1 MLKRVQEADIT
12 WMDYSRGNVP
22 LPDTDEGRLALEAAC
37 IGTWRWA
44 QATAVMRLS
53 PIARQL
59 LGAPAEMVDLAAFLD
74 GFHPGD
80 RSALKTTLQAAVMRG
95 CGFEL
100 ECRLRSGS
108 QADSW
113 LRIKGGRRLGKAEEV
128 HGILM
133 AAGPRQAADVEKHRL
148 AAIVTS
154 SDDAIIG
161 KTVDGIITDWNP
173 SAELIFGYAPDE
185 VIGKPIAILA
195 APDREADMPA
205 ILARIRNGERVEH
218 YETQRRRKDGT
229 VIDVSITVSPV
240 FDTRGEIVGASKVA
254 RDITQAKRAQTA
266 LAEREAFLTSV
277 LETVPEAMIVMDEDG
292 IVQLFSVTAER
303 LFGYAAAEAVGQTA
317 CRLMRA
323 DKDAGNLQPAARRLA
338 MLDPRG
344 PRVGHLTRGVRK
356 DGSTFPMQLVIGEAR
371 SGVRPFFTAFVLD
384 LTAQQKTQKELRELQ
399 VNLMQMSRLTA
410 LGEMASTL
418 AHELNQPLTAIA
430 NYLQGSR
437 MLLASGR
444 EGVLPA
450 VRDAVNQAAEQAL
463 RAGKVIRS
471 LRDFLARGA
480 TEHEEESLPRIVEE
494 ASALAL
500 LGVREDGVAVAFDL
514 APDADRVSCNKV
526 QIQQVLLNLIR
537 NAMEAMHQEPVRR
550 LRVASRRCGPDLV
563 ELSVHDT
570 GHGISPEIRDKLFQP
585 FVTTKPRGMGVGLSI
600 SRTIVEAHGGRLWVE
615 PGPDGGSVFRL
626 TLRQRMTEERADD
639 I

>member
-1 MLKRVQEADIT
+1 MGSPSGGAA
-12 WMDYSRGNVP
+12 P
-22 LPDTDEGRLALEAAC
+22 PDMEDALSALEAAR
-37 IGTWRWA
+37 IGTWCWA
-44 QATAVMRLS
+44 AESGLMQLS

-59 LGAPAEMVDLAAFLD
+59 LEDPAETGDLAAFLD
-74 GFHPGD
+74 CFHAEHRP
-80 RSALKTTLQAAVMRG
+80 ALTAALRNTATQDDA
-95 CGFEL
+95 FEL
-100 ECRLRSGS
+100 ECRLRPGRH
-108 QADSW
+108 AETW
-113 LRIKGGRRLGKAEEV
+113 LRIKGRGRQGHGPGQAEAV
-128 HGILM
+128 RGILM
-133 AAGPRQAADVEKHRL
+133 TGGPRHAAERANHRL

-154 SDDAIIG
+154 SDNAIVG

-173 SAELIFGYAPDE
+173 SAEVIFGYAADE
-185 VIGKPIAILA
+185 VIGKSVAILA
-195 APDREADMPA
+195 APDREADMPT
-205 ILARIRNGERVEH
+205 ILARIRNGERVDH
-218 YETQRRRKDGT
+218 YETRRRRKDGT
-229 VIDVSITVSPV
+229 IIDVSITVSPV
-240 FDTRGEIVGASKVA
+240 FDTQGQIVGVSKVA
-254 RDITQAKRAQTA
+254 RDITQVKRSQRA

-277 LETVPEAMIVMDEDG
+277 LETVPEAMIVMDEAG
-292 IVQLFSVTAER
+292 IIQLFSVTAEG
-303 LFGYAAAEAVGQTA
+303 LFGYTAAEAVGQTA

-323 DKDAGNLQPAARRLA
+323 DKVGGCAQPIGQFLETQ
-338 MLDPRG
+338 DPRS
-344 PRVGHLTRGVRK
+344 LTSGRFGLGVKK

-371 SGVRPFFTAFVLD
+371 SGERHFFTAFVLD
-384 LTAQQKTQKELRELQ
+384 LTTQQKTQKELQELQ

-450 VRDAVNQAAEQAL
+450 VREAVNQAVEQAL

-471 LRDFLARGA
+471 LRDFLARGE
-480 TEHEEESLPRIVEE
+480 TQHKDESLPRIIEE

-500 LGVREDGVAVAFDL
+500 LGVWEDGVAVALDL

-537 NAMEAMHQEPVRR
+537 NAMEAMHQAPVRR
-550 LRVASRRCGPDLV
+550 LLLASRRVGPDLV

-570 GHGISPEIRDKLFQP
+570 GHGISPEIREKLFQP
-585 FVTTKPRGMGVGLSI
+585 FVTTKARGMGVGLSI

-626 TLRQRMTEERADD
+626 TLRQRAGEEHGDD
-639 I
+639 L